1 MATSDWAQ
9 EQLCQGSLK
18 TVWNRVVQEPRFDR
32 EPDRRGLPWAGAGDE
47 ELPHA
52 GAVEELP
59 MLEPGGVQLVGS
71 SL

>member
-32 EPDRRGLPWAGAGDE
+32 EPDRRGLPWAGAAYRRCADVHRVAE
-47 ELPHA
+47 YIF
-52 GAVEELP
+52 
-59 MLEPGGVQLVGS
+59 S
-71 SL
+71 